1 MEVKQDFQ
9 YVVMLIEADDDETV
23 APALCFASDG
33 TRATYDNITD
43 AETRRGDLSK
53 LWPDSTYSIWMVID
67 TIV

>member
-9 YVVMLIEADDDETV
+9 YVVMLIEGDDETV

-33 TRATYDNITD
+33 TRAVYDNITD

-53 LWPDSTYSIWMVID
+53 HWPDSTYSIWTVID

>member
-9 YVVMLIEADDDETV
+9 YVVMLIEGDDETV

-33 TRATYDNITD
+33 TRAVYDNITD

-53 LWPDSTYSIWMVID
+53 QWPDSTYSIWTVID